1 MVADFDFRGL
11 ADILGSHAH
20 IGFLEADSVR
30 PKFSH
35 LLPNL
40 LMGLCIALSGCVAKA
55 ASSAKSM
62 DITHKYSFDFGLGEE
77 ESHPEELTIVAG
89 MDWVHTVSGRV
100 KDMGQEEEKKIPKSV
115 GAKTQPCFTPLFIH
129 GAHDAFVVGDNHWLM
144 SVEEH
149 PIFSRSWNRP
159 SLITRSN
166 ALVRS
171 TKAR

>member
-11 ADILGSHAH
+11 DDILGTHAH
-20 IGFLEADSVR
+20 FGFLEADSVR

-40 LMGLCIALSGCVAKA
+40 LMGLCIAVSGCVAKA

-77 ESHPEELTIVAG
+77 ESHPEEG

-100 KDMGQEEEKKIPKSV
+100 KDMGQ
-115 GAKTQPCFTPLFIH
+115 
-129 GAHDAFVVGDNHWLM
+129 
-144 SVEEH
+144 
-149 PIFSRSWNRP
+149 
-159 SLITRSN
+159 
-166 ALVRS
+166 
-171 TKAR
+171 

>member
-40 LMGLCIALSGCVAKA
+40 LIGLCIALSGCVAKT

-62 DITHKYSFDFGLGEE
+62 EVTQKYSFDFGLGEE
-77 ESHPEELTIVAG
+77 ASHPEELAIDGGTG
-89 MDWVHTVSGRV
+89 LGTHRQWKSQRHGTRG
-100 KDMGQEEEKKIPKSV
+100 GEEDSKECR
-115 GAKTQPCFTPLFIH
+115 G
-129 GAHDAFVVGDNHWLM
+129 
-144 SVEEH
+144 
-149 PIFSRSWNRP
+149 
-159 SLITRSN
+159 
-166 ALVRS
+166 
-171 TKAR
+171 